1 MIKPR
6 RNEWN
11 KWRECE
17 KQNVH
22 TKFCSGILNGNPF
35 KRLWKRLDDKF
46 KIRLQN
52 VERQYEYVD
61 CLHPAEYSGW
71 LLLRQENQK

>member
-11 KWRECE
+11 KSHECE

-22 TKFCSGILNGNPF
+22 TKLWFGILSGNPF
-35 KRLWKRLDDKF
+35 KSLWKRQEDKF

-61 CLHPAEYSGW
+61 
-71 LLLRQENQK
+71 

>member
-6 RNEWN
+6 RNEW
-11 KWRECE
+11 KKYRDSE

-22 TKFCSGILNGNPF
+22 TKFWSGILSGNPCT
-35 KRLWKRLDDKF
+35 RLWKRLENKF

-61 CLHPAEYSGW
+61 
-71 LLLRQENQK
+71 